1 MIKIAVQAATPEDF
15 AAFGAVAQLAGT
27 VPTSQAADY
36 QFWSDLAHYAVD
48 GETEI
53 GICTVFRQ
61 PAAGL
66 TAMERHLRTP
76 EILIPIDAP
85 FILPLL
91 RDGDAA
97 RHAAAF
103 RVAPGQAVVIDSGV
117 WHGAC
122 LPDGPERSSYWVIF
136 RRHTPAEDVEKQTI
150 PLIEIS
156 R

>member
-1 MIKIAVQAATPEDF
+1 MIQVTIQPATPERF
-15 AAFGAVAQLAGT
+15 AAFGRLAQLSGAA
-27 VPTSQAADY
+27 PTSHAADY
-36 QFWSDLAHYAVD
+36 QFWSDLAHYTVD

-53 GICTVFRQ
+53 DICTVFRT

-66 TAMERHLRTP
+66 ATMERHLRTP

-97 RHAAAF
+97 GKAAAF
-103 RVAPGQAVVIDSGV
+103 RVEVGQAVVIDPGI

-122 LPDGPERSSYWVIF
+122 LPDGRERSSYWVIF
-136 RRHTPAEDVEKQTI
+136 RRHTPAQDVEKKEI
-150 PLIEIS
+150 PLLEIS
-156 R
+156 V